1 MSLSIIYVSFII
13 ILLPEILCK
22 ILEVWDKNI
31 WLFQGDLQETAGTQY
46 FAAYHDTNV
55 NLKPEDGGHSL
66 LLWI

>member
-1 MSLSIIYVSFII
+1 MSLSIICVSLII
-13 ILLPEILCK
+13 FLLPEIFCK
-22 ILEVWDKNI
+22 VPEVWDKSI
-31 WLFQGDLQETAGTQY
+31 WLFQGDLQETTGTQY